1 MDTAFT
7 AAVPYLYHATAY
19 HGCRGPFLTE
29 TMEQQHK
36 ETSTVTP
43 EVAAKN
49 RRLAIILAIV
59 AGIFYLAFILTHLK

>member
-1 MDTAFT
+1 MK
-7 AAVPYLYHATAY
+7 
-19 HGCRGPFLTE
+19 

-36 ETSTVTP
+36 ETATVTP

-59 AGIFYLAFILTHLK
+59 AGIFYLAFILAHMK